1 VGTSH
6 PGAIIIQLVTTVG
19 CSRCLAA
26 KRAAAE
32 TLASVQDEYRIE
44 VQELDLLEQ
53 PELAAEY
60 GIWSTP
66 ALIINGELAFTGTVK
81 ESDLR
86 EKLSAVAGA
95 T

>member
-1 VGTSH
+1 
-6 PGAIIIQLVTTVG
+6 
-19 CSRCLAA
+19 
-26 KRAAAE
+26 
-32 TLASVQDEYRIE
+32 

-66 ALIINGELAFTGTVK
+66 ALMINGELAFTGTVK

-86 EKLSAVAGA
+86 EKLSAVVGA

>member
-6 PGAIIIQLVTTVG
+6 PGAIIIQLVTTIG
-19 CSRCLAA
+19 CSKCLAA
-26 KRAAAE
+26 KRTVAA
-32 TLASVQDEYRIE
+32 TLTKVQDEYRIE

-66 ALIINGELAFTGTVK
+66 ALIINGELAFTGAVK